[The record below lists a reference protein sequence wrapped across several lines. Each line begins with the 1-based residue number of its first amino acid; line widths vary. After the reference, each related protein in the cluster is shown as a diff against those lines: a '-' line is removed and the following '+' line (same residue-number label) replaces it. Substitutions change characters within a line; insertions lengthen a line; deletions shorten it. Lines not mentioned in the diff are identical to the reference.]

1 MDEGIRD
8 GVTLPGCENCVS
20 RRTFLAEAGALAAVA
35 AFFAACGDVGIT
47 DPTGT
52 VVVTVSEFPGLA
64 TPNQLVLIDGSR
76 AVKRTGATTFAAYSR
91 ACTHE
96 GTRINLSGTGFVCP
110 NHGAR
115 FDNNG
120 NVTAGPAN
128 RALTKLATSYDAA
141 TDKLTI
147 G

>member
-1 MDEGIRD
+1 MGEGVRD
-8 GVTLPGCENCVS
+8 GVALQGCEACVS
-20 RRTFLAEAGALAAVA
+20 RRAFLAEAAALAAVA
-35 AFFAACGDVGIT
+35 AFFSACSGNDLVS
-47 DPTGT
+47 PTGT
-52 VVVTVSEFPGLA
+52 VEIKVSDFAGLA
-64 TPNQLVLIDGSR
+64 TTNQLVMVDGAR
-76 AVKRTGATTFAAYSR
+76 AAKRTGPSSFVAWSR

-128 RALTKLATSYDAA
+128 RPLTELPTSYDPA
-141 TDKLTI
+141 TDTLTI